1 MYIIQWLALLVCHCM
16 HCTDVCCVHVSTE
29 HCTHV
34 LHLPILT
41 CIAMEEINDV
51 VMWPV
56 DALRDGAHR
65 LLGPFS
71 CLTTESH
78 SPLLRG
84 PHTIEDGNTDLPSTS
99 QTLPLKV
106 IPWFS
111 PSALCSCSCTSQ
123 ALQALLFIAG
133 HHSRPCSACLL
144 ILVLLMQVSPS

>member
-1 MYIIQWLALLVCHCM
+1 M
-16 HCTDVCCVHVSTE
+16 
-29 HCTHV
+29 
-34 LHLPILT
+34 
-41 CIAMEEINDV
+41 NDG

-84 PHTIEDGNTDLPSTS
+84 PQTVEDGNTDLPPTS

-106 IPWFS
+106 IPWFL
-111 PSALCSCSCTSQ
+111 PFALCSCLCPIL
-123 ALQALLFIAG
+123 ARQALLFTAGPAQPAHTCVADACVILLTYIA
-133 HHSRPCSACLL
+133 RSAAAYTRC
-144 ILVLLMQVSPS
+144 